1 MGEKKKQNIQE
12 LWDNYKRCNVCNG
25 NTIREYHVTKG
36 IMCDGNTEEIFGIVM
51 AEIFPELWQTPNHR
65 SKKLRKHQAHDYKNI
80 YT

>member
-51 AEIFPELWQTPNHR
+51 AEIFPEL
-65 SKKLRKHQAHDYKNI
+65 
-80 YT
+80 